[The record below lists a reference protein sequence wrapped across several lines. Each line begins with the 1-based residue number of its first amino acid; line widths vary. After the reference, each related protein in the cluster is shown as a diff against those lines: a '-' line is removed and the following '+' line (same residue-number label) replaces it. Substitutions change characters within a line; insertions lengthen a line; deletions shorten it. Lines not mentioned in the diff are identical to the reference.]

1 MTFQTQFRYVPP
13 HASPRHWRDSNSLL
27 SDNSCVEP
35 PDPIPNSEVKR
46 TCADGSVAL
55 PCESRSSL
63 SIYTEGRSPKGTGLL
78 LFEVRDAGVVAEDNP
93 ATPASVCGPQVPRQY
108 VRTSTS
114 RCASLDGSRGVTAVT
129 PWNTRLSS
137 TSAMSRGR
145 VRVKLPS
152 SAPSGAWI
160 EVVPRSMFRRSTST
174 TST

>member
-63 SIYTEGRSPKGTGLL
+63 SIYTEGRSPNGTGLL
-78 LFEVRDAGVVAEDNP
+78 LFGIVDAAVVAVGNPRVAMLTSRRRVPRREACP
-93 ATPASVCGPQVPRQY
+93 ATGPAE
-108 VRTSTS
+108 
-114 RCASLDGSRGVTAVT
+114 A
-129 PWNTRLSS
+129 
-137 TSAMSRGR
+137 
-145 VRVKLPS
+145 
-152 SAPSGAWI
+152 
-160 EVVPRSMFRRSTST
+160 RRRR
-174 TST
+174 

>member
-63 SIYTEGRSPKGTGLL
+63 SIYTEGRSPNGTGLL
-78 LFEVRDAGVVAEDNP
+78 LFEVRDAAACARVNPRVCQVVQAAEGSP
-93 ATPASVCGPQVPRQY
+93 PRSLPGYRTCG
-108 VRTSTS
+108 
-114 RCASLDGSRGVTAVT
+114 GSPPTMT
-129 PWNTRLSS
+129 
-137 TSAMSRGR
+137 TSAGR
-145 VRVKLPS
+145 RAKSPTLTTPGIWLIACS
-152 SAPSGAWI
+152 SASGSVIASPWI
-160 EVVPRSMFRRSTST
+160 SRMTLPLSVT
-174 TST
+174 TP